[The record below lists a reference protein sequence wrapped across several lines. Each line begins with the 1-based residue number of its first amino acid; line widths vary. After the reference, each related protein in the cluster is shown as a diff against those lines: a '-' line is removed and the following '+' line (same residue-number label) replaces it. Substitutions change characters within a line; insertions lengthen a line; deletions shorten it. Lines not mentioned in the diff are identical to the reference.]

1 MTTILAFS
9 DSHGVPLPER
19 LISVARESDFV
30 FFLGDG
36 LGGLREI
43 ADLDNLF
50 FVKGNCDSY
59 PAPEERVI
67 DIEKVRVLLT
77 HGHLYRVKTDLL
89 NLTLRAEEL
98 GCSLAFF
105 GHTHLA
111 EEVKADGVTLVNPG
125 SLAYPMTGAPSYA
138 YTVINGDKIVTT
150 LVNL

>member
-1 MTTILAFS
+1 MNYMKTILAFS
-9 DSHGVPLPER
+9 DAHGVPLPER
-19 LISVARESDFV
+19 LVSVARESDFV

-43 ADLDNLF
+43 A
-50 FVKGNCDSY
+50 CDSY
-59 PAPEERVI
+59 PAPEERVL
-67 DIEKVRVLLT
+67 DIENVRVLLT

-125 SLAYPMTGAPSYA
+125 SLAYPMTGTPSYA

-150 LVNL
+150 LVKL